1 MTYDASCLA
10 TFFAL
15 DEVEKS
21 FLFYKLIINSLQI
34 FTTGRI
40 NQFTLVHLEDVVGW
54 SSDGCQSNIS
64 NSGSSLIFPL
74 EGFFAV
80 FKTGASSE
88 SSKISIYLSFLLAFI
103 PFPIDAFFF
112 FSETLLKWWKIKKK
126 LNRIYHDISRTF
138 LPLIL
143 YHLPYIYTALAEGLE
158 LW

>member
-1 MTYDASCLA
+1 MSITNKTDLKTYSLWVTLIISSPSLHEDNIFNCYSQSITMTYDASCLA

-80 FKTGASSE
+80 FKIGASSE
-88 SSKISIYLSFLLAFI
+88 SSEISIYLSFLLAFI

-112 FSETLLKWWKIKKK
+112 FSETLLKW
-126 LNRIYHDISRTF
+126 
-138 LPLIL
+138 
-143 YHLPYIYTALAEGLE
+143 
-158 LW
+158 